1 MVPKPDPAGCI
12 ERHQQIDLLADS
24 RRLCLRSAGWPALPD
39 GENMAPKR
47 QHLHSQ
53 KVLRAVLVELRFRP
67 HRSTLGISTDL
78 EVGSRVSRTR
88 RWRQRRA
95 GLRSRVTARAV
106 GQRRGGAAPSWGK
119 LVRGRDTSLPKILP
133 KGGLP

>member
-1 MVPKPDPAGCI
+1 MVPKPVPAGCI

-24 RRLCLRSAGWPALPD
+24 RRLCLHSAGRPALPD

-53 KVLRAVLVELRFRP
+53 KVLQAVLVELWFRP

-78 EVGSRVSRTR
+78 EVGSRVSWTW

-95 GLRSRVTARAV
+95 GLRSRVGARAV
-106 GQRRGGAAPSWGK
+106 GQRRGRAAPSWGK
-119 LVRGRDTSLPKILP
+119 LVRGRDRSLPKILP
-133 KGGLP
+133 EGGLL